1 MLTDKVFYKKI
12 IQILANWC
20 CHTIMT
26 QSPMPH
32 NGEAK
37 SITRGGERLIMIKVS
52 TQEED
57 TAILNL

>member
-1 MLTDKVFYKKI
+1 M
-12 IQILANWC
+12 
-20 CHTIMT
+20 M

-37 SITRGGERLIMIKVS
+37 SITRGGEHLIMIKVS